1 MEKFHGCQHTQSVS
15 EAFALDAGEKLRETN
30 YMVQYNIVLWRDG
43 ERQEERFIERQKEK
57 LGERKRKREGES
69 WAGTDDSNIT
79 VTVE

>member
-1 MEKFHGCQHTQSVS
+1 
-15 EAFALDAGEKLRETN
+15 
-30 YMVQYNIVLWRDG
+30 MVQYNIVLWRDG

-57 LGERKRKREGES
+57 LGERKRKRERES